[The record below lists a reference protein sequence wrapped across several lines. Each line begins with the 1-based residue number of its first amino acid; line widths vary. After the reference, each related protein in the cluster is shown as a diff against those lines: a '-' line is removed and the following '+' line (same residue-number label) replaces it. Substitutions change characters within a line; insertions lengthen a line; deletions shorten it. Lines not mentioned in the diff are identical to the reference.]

1 MAHPNTQGRR
11 NGRHAAHRTGR
22 EAEAAVTA
30 HQQTSDETRSSVMTK
45 KFASVS
51 GRALRASLATAA
63 CALMLAGSAAAQ
75 TPAAGAPPPPP
86 DPNPGA
92 ITFTG
97 NVDVLVKTPYIFRGI
112 VQEAHPK
119 LTLWPSGDIGIALY
133 SGKEALK
140 SATVNFGVWNSL
152 QTGSSGL
159 DNPATKKLHYEEDFY
174 TALGLGFTKASFT
187 TTYTAYTSPN
197 GGFGTVHEISFK
209 VAGTQKVTPYVL
221 LAQELGK
228 VGADGGAKKGTY
240 LEVGVGPSW
249 PVSKGKA
256 TVAIPVKVGLSAHN
270 YYELDGVD
278 HKFGFLDVGVLVT
291 VPLTGIPASYG
302 GWNFHI
308 GGDALAF
315 GDTTKAFNAGKKSKG
330 VFLFGFGVSY

>member
-1 MAHPNTQGRR
+1 
-11 NGRHAAHRTGR
+11 
-22 EAEAAVTA
+22 
-30 HQQTSDETRSSVMTK
+30 
-45 KFASVS
+45 VS
-51 GRALRASLATAA
+51 GKALRASLATAA
-63 CALMLAGSAAAQ
+63 CALMLAGPAAAQ
-75 TPAAGAPPPPP
+75 TPAAAAPPPP

-92 ITFTG
+92 MTFTG
-97 NVDVLVKTPYIFRGI
+97 NVDVLAKTPYIFRGI
-112 VQEAHPK
+112 VQETHPK

-152 QTGSSGL
+152 HTGSSGL
-159 DNPATKKLHYEEDFY
+159 DGSSKKLHYEEDFY
-174 TALGLGFTKASFT
+174 TALGLGFSKATFT

-197 GGFGTVHEISFK
+197 AGFLTVHEISFK
-209 VAGTQKVTPYVL
+209 VASTHKVAPYVL

-228 VGADGGAKKGTY
+228 NGADGGAKKGTY
-240 LEVGVGPSW
+240 VELGVGPSW
-249 PVSKGKA
+249 PVAKGKA
-256 TVAIPVKVGLSAHN
+256 TIAIPVKVGLSAHN

-278 HKFGFLDVGVLVT
+278 HKFGFLDVGALIT

-308 GGDALAF
+308 GGDGLVF
-315 GDTTKAFNAGKKSKG
+315 GDTTKAFNGGKKSKG